1 MNNKQIVTV
10 SGMHCASCAAN
21 VNRSLT
27 QIEGVDGTNV
37 NFTTGQV
44 QIDADWEQVKS
55 TKLST
60 AITDLGFELEIITDK
75 FMIEGMSCASC
86 VNAVEKVVGEM
97 TGVTSTTVNLT
108 EKSASVSY
116 VKGLT
121 DSEAITNIITEIGYS
136 ATLFDDDK
144 LQENLVERHYKDFKN
159 NRKDTIFASIGA
171 FIVMILSM
179 SSFLEPLLSRWI
191 SLGLTGLILLTV
203 GRRFYTVAFKLALH
217 RTSDMN
223 TLIALGTG
231 AAFGYSAVATIAP
244 KVIPTSSGLP
254 PVYFDTAV
262 MILALIL
269 LGRTLEARAK
279 SSASSA
285 ISGLMKFAPLTAIVI
300 MGGKESE
307 VKVID
312 LQVGD
317 LIRVRAGDQVPTDGS
332 LVDGASDVDESM
344 LTGESMPVTKSSGS
358 SLFGGSVNGSGTFT
372 MRAERV
378 GADTALA
385 GIIKLVEQAQGAK
398 APIQRLADKVAS
410 VFIPIVLLLAVA
422 TLIAWMVFGPSP
434 KISHAITALVSVLII
449 ACPCAMGLAT
459 PTAIMVGSGTAARHG
474 VLFKGADTLEATANI
489 TTILLDKTGTIT
501 TGKPTV
507 SEVVPLG
514 EIDRDSLHKI
524 ATSVEAGSNHPIAG
538 ALKRHAE
545 DVGLSIPSI
554 TKFESVAGQ
563 GVRAELNDKAIHA
576 GKMDWLEAEGVEIAS
591 EQHSKY
597 TEMVNQ
603 DSTVIAVAEENR
615 LLGLIAV
622 NDQVRETTAQAIVNM
637 KKLGVTTGLIS
648 GDKRQIAEAVG
659 TEIGVDSVIAEVL
672 PGQKSDEV
680 KRLQA
685 SGKVV
690 AMVGDGINDAPALA
704 QADVGFAI
712 GAGSDVALEAS
723 DVTLIGSD
731 LNGVVYAIRLARQTV
746 RIIRQ
751 NLFWAFGYN
760 SLGIPIAAGILY
772 PFTGMM
778 LSPIIAAA
786 AMAFSSVSVVSNS
799 IRLRRFR

>member
-1 MNNKQIVTV
+1 MYNKQLVTV
-10 SGMHCASCAAN
+10 NGMHCASCAAN

-27 QIEGVDGTNV
+27 KIEGVDSTNV

-44 QIDADWEQVKS
+44 QIDADWQQIKS
-55 TKLST
+55 AELST
-60 AITDLGFELEIITDK
+60 AIADIGFELEVVTDK
-75 FMIEGMSCASC
+75 FLVEGMSCASC
-86 VNAVEKVVGEM
+86 INAVEKVVGSM
-97 TGVTSTTVNLT
+97 TGVTSTEVNLT
-108 EKSASVSY
+108 DKSATITY

-121 DSEAITNIITEIGYS
+121 DAPAIAKLITEIGYS
-136 ATLFDDDK
+136 ATLIDQDK
-144 LQENLVERHYKDFKN
+144 PQDNLVERHYKDFLT
-159 NRKDTIFASIGA
+159 NRRNTIFASIGA
-171 FIVMILSM
+171 VVVMILSM
-179 SSFLEPLLSRWI
+179 SSLLDPMLSRWI
-191 SLGLTGLILLTV
+191 SLGITGLILLTV
-203 GRRFYTVAFKLALH
+203 GRPFYTVAFKLALH

-223 TLIALGTG
+223 TLIAIGTG
-231 AAFGYSAVATIAP
+231 AAFSYSVVATIAP
-244 KVIPTSSGLP
+244 NAIPTPSGLP
-254 PVYFDTAV
+254 PIYFDTAV

-269 LGRTLEARAK
+269 LGRTLEACAK

-285 ISGLMKFAPLTAIVI
+285 ISGLMKIAPTTAMVIVD
-300 MGGKESE
+300 GKESE
-307 VKVID
+307 IKVSD

-332 LVDGASDVDESM
+332 LVEGDSDVDESM
-344 LTGESMPVTKSSGS
+344 LTGESMPVAKFSGS

-372 MRAERV
+372 MRAGRV

-398 APIQRLADKVAS
+398 APIQRMADKVAS

-422 TLIAWMVFGPSP
+422 TLITWLVFGPSP
-434 KISHAITALVSVLII
+434 KIAQAITALVSVLII

-501 TGKPTV
+501 VGKPSV

-514 EIDRDSLHKI
+514 NVDRNTLLELST
-524 ATSVEAGSNHPIAG
+524 AVEAGSNHPIAG
-538 ALKRHAE
+538 ALKRHADKE
-545 DVGLSIPSI
+545 ELSIPSI
-554 TKFESVAGQ
+554 TNFESVAGK
-563 GVRAELNDKAIHA
+563 GVKAEVNGSIILA
-576 GKMDWLEAEGVEIAS
+576 GKMDWLQAEGVKVTPD
-591 EQHSKY
+591 QTNKY
-597 TEMVNQ
+597 NDMLSQESTIIVVAHGNQ
-603 DSTVIAVAEENR
+603 

-622 NDQVRETTAQAIVNM
+622 KDQIRETTAQAIAGI
-637 KKLGVTTGLIS
+637 KQLGITTGMLS
-648 GDKRQIAEAVG
+648 GDKRQVAESVG
-659 TEIGVDSVIAEVL
+659 KEIGIDSVIAEVL

-680 KRLQA
+680 KQLQA

-712 GAGSDVALEAS
+712 GAGSDVAVEAS

-731 LNGVVYAIRLARQTV
+731 INGVVYAIRLARQTV
-746 RIIRQ
+746 RIIKQ

-786 AMAFSSVSVVSNS
+786 AMAFSSVSVVGNS
-799 IRLRRFR
+799 IRLRRFQ

>member
-10 SGMHCASCAAN
+10 NGMHCASCA
-21 VNRSLT
+21 VKVDRSLT
-27 QIEGVDGTNV
+27 KVEGVEGTNV

-44 QIDADWEQVKS
+44 QIEADWQQVKAPE
-55 TKLST
+55 LST
-60 AITDLGFELEIITDK
+60 AIADIGFELEIVTDN
-75 FMIEGMSCASC
+75 FQVEGMSCASC
-86 VNAVEKVVGEM
+86 INAVEKVVGGL
-97 TGVTSTTVNLT
+97 TGVTSTVVNLT
-108 EKSASVSY
+108 DKSAAVTY

-121 DSEAITNIITEIGYS
+121 DARAIAKIITEIGYS
-136 ATLFDDDK
+136 ATLIDAEK
-144 LQENLVERHYKDFKN
+144 PQENLVEKHYKDFLTN
-159 NRKDTIFASIGA
+159 CRDTIFASIGA
-171 FIVMILSM
+171 VVVMILSM
-179 SSFLEPLLSRWI
+179 SSLLEPMLSRWI
-191 SLGLTGLILLTV
+191 SLAITGVILLTV
-203 GRRFYTVAFKLALH
+203 GRKFFVIAFKLALH

-231 AAFGYSAVATIAP
+231 AAFGYSVVATLAP
-244 KVIPTSSGLP
+244 HLIPTPSGLP

-285 ISGLMKFAPLTAIVI
+285 ISGLMKIAPLTAMVI
-300 MGGKESE
+300 LDGKESE
-307 VKVID
+307 IKVAD

-332 LVDGASDVDESM
+332 LVGGESDVDESM
-344 LTGESMPVTKSSGS
+344 LTGESMPVAKFSGS
-358 SLFGGSVNGSGTFT
+358 SLFGGSVNGSGTFI
-372 MRAERV
+372 MKAERV

-398 APIQRLADKVAS
+398 APIQRMADKVAS
-410 VFIPIVLLLAVA
+410 VFIPIVLVLAVV
-422 TLIAWMVFGPSP
+422 TLIIWLVFGPSP
-434 KISHAITALVSVLII
+434 KIAQAITALVSVLII

-501 TGKPTV
+501 TGKPSV
-507 SEVVPLG
+507 SEVIPLG
-514 EIDRDSLHKI
+514 NADHDSLVRI
-524 ATSVEAGSNHPIAG
+524 ATAVEAGSNHPIAG
-538 ALKRHAE
+538 ALKRYADE
-545 DVGLSIPSI
+545 AGLNIPAI
-554 TKFESVAGQ
+554 DNFESVAGK
-563 GVRAELNDKAIHA
+563 GVKAEVNGTLILA
-576 GKMDWLEAEGVEIAS
+576 GKLDWLETAGVAIS
-591 EQHSKY
+591 LDQMSKY
-597 TEMVNQ
+597 NDMLEQEAMLITVAQ
-603 DSTVIAVAEENR
+603 DNKLLGIIAVK
-615 LLGLIAV
+615 
-622 NDQVRETTAQAIVNM
+622 DQIRETTGQAIASM
-637 KKLGVTTGLIS
+637 KTLGLSTGMLS
-648 GDKRQIAEAVG
+648 GDKRQVAEAVG
-659 TEIGVDSVIAEVL
+659 SEIGVDSVIAEVL

-685 SGKVV
+685 AGKVV

-712 GAGSDVALEAS
+712 GAGSDVAVEAS

-731 LNGVVYAIRLARQTV
+731 LNGVVYAIRMARQTV
-746 RIIRQ
+746 RIIHQ

-760 SLGIPIAAGILY
+760 SMGIPIAAGILY

-778 LSPIIAAA
+778 LSPIIAAV
-786 AMAFSSVSVVSNS
+786 AMAFSSVSVVTNS
-799 IRLRRFR
+799 IRLRRFQ